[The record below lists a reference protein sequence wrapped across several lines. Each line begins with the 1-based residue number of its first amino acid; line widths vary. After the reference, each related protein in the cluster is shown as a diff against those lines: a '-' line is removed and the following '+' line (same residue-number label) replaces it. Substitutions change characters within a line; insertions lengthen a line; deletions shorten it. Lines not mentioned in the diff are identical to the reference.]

1 MPDVTYEKRDSYAL
15 FTMNRPERLNAMSHT
30 LTHAMDEAV
39 ADFNADPDMRVG
51 ILTGAGRAFS
61 AGADLKDTAE
71 RARGDD
77 DSIDPRWFDLGSMV
91 FMRSPKPFIAAVNG
105 LAIGGG
111 MEYALDCDIRICS
124 TDAYFGLFEV
134 KRGTIAGYAMYH
146 LPRSIGAAASNYVLL
161 TGDHISPEQALQFG
175 IVTEVVEPERLIPR
189 AVEIAE
195 LIASNAPLSIEGTKQ
210 VALSWRQALVGD
222 SERVGELVLRKVL
235 PSDDAK
241 EGPIAFAEKRE
252 ARWQGR

>member
-1 MPDVTYEKRDSYAL
+1 MPDVIYEKRGHYAI
-15 FTMNRPERLNAMSHT
+15 FTMNRPERLNAMSHS
-30 LTHAMDEAV
+30 LTDAMDEAV
-39 ADFNADPDMRVG
+39 ADFNADPDMRIG
-51 ILTGAGRAFS
+51 ILTGAGRAFT

-134 KRGTIAGYAMYH
+134 KRGSIAGYAMYH
-146 LPRSIGAAASNYVLL
+146 LPRMIGAAAANYVLL
-161 TGDHISPEQALQFG
+161 SGDRISPEQALRFG
-175 IVTEVVEPERLIPR
+175 IVTEIVEPHDLIPR

-195 LIASNAPLSIEGTKQ
+195 LIASNAPLSIEGTKR
-210 VALSWRQALVGD
+210 VALSWRQALMGD
-222 SERVGELVLRKVL
+222 SERVGELVLRRVL
-235 PSDDAK
+235 PSEDAR

-252 ARWQGR
+252 AHWQGR